1 MWSGQKQGVQK
12 RLPYKLATVA
22 FLAMRFARARGR
34 ERMFLPSLPGL
45 VTTGRSLRVTLN
57 GVFHPRA
64 NSKLQASLRYACPR
78 HRRGVL
84 PESAMVVVREV
95 GRR

>member
-1 MWSGQKQGVQK
+1 VRAGE
-12 RLPYKLATVA
+12 RL
-22 FLAMRFARARGR
+22 
-34 ERMFLPSLPGL
+34 FLPSLPGL
-45 VTTGRSLRVTLN
+45 VTTGRSLQVTLN
-57 GVFHPRA
+57 GVFHPKA

-95 GRR
+95 GRQRHGCGS